1 MNYLYTLCV
10 YVYIYILTVA
20 AMIYRRV
27 AVEYKVLIHQRASHN
42 IPIENGPK
50 LDLRKFRKATPSAI
64 KNIYV

>member
-10 YVYIYILTVA
+10 CIYILTVA